1 MERGDSQSI
10 LCLSTRAFVNR
21 CQTGIYYIDTI
32 LPFRF
37 RVMRSL
43 IIMNILDIEGTT
55 DKKEGGQDGEKPW
68 REI

>member
-1 MERGDSQSI
+1 MERGGSQSI
-10 LCLSTRAFVNR
+10 LCHGTRALVNG

-32 LPFRF
+32 LPFQL